1 MLYGREGAD
10 VRMAGREAL
19 EGEVAVIS
27 GARRMGPAVIV
38 AAVAAVAV
46 VMVKKQEWADFHSD
60 DGMG

>member
-38 AAVAAVAV
+38 AAVAV

>member
-19 EGEVAVIS
+19 EGEVAEIS
-27 GARRMGPAVIV
+27 SVCRMELAVI
-38 AAVAAVAV
+38 VAAVAV